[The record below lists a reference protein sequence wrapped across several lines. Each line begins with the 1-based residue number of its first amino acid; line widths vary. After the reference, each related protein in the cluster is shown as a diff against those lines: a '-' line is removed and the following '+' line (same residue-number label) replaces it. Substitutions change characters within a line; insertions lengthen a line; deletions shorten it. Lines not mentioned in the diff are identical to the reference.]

1 MATEDDNDPLH
12 RLQNLQRD
20 LNAANESRLANID
33 RLAAE
38 LESSA
43 DNLRRLLERT
53 KKSQASRDA
62 LRPDTLAIG
71 ETQYR
76 ITEPFR
82 LNVQQVSDALN
93 LDELEAAYLCIR
105 SQLPDEDSQNGAAL
119 SMRAVL
125 RFHEERF
132 VLLDCLR
139 ILLQLGEG
147 DEETADAF
155 KETSRELLQG
165 EGGGP
170 AESSKFWRKCT
181 DGLGDIEGFIA
192 NLAAHDN
199 KMAVTDQRNQT
210 DDTAWVH
217 SQRLLLTRQHESL
230 AAVMSYLLHRG
241 YVPPEDYR
249 RFLSHAAAL
258 QAPTDITV
266 HYLPVLA
273 SGAAHFAED
282 RNHDA
287 IRGIHSLFAPG
298 PGQLQWKHSQLKAAA
313 IAIWL
318 AEYSGLLQN
327 HDGAESDGE
336 ARTKLFFSTLYD
348 GAFSFILGAASFLK
362 PVVWHDPARIAI
374 TDFLVGS
381 AIVMPPDAPRA
392 RREFAALT
400 TVELQT
406 FTEAFVTNMP
416 DALRK
421 LRLDEDENRRNVL
434 SQSANS
440 IGQTALELERFMVIM
455 AYAYQDDAEAA
466 MDFWSHRESNL
477 YGFLRWVSQRL
488 PTPRVAA
495 FCLLLR
501 SIATDDKSADTAHR
515 FLLDDSTMTSGKLRK
530 SYAVSWAQI
539 FNELEVY
546 VSSLKERPSAPQ
558 SALGPDRASG
568 ELLLEEPETGIMLD
582 AYLGLTAHM
591 CRHSPEARQWLL
603 REQTFHLGEVMF
615 ALAQS
620 ATEARIRACCL
631 DVLAALLTD
640 NVVEVRNGMWVILDT
655 WISGGGIDGSSTAR
669 VTRSAFPAKRYLQ
682 AYANDAESAA
692 SLIALLNALIAPTAS
707 SPDHTIDELPF
718 PENLGAPHRHAGID
732 AYVDFVLDAV
742 FAHKAGK
749 ALGDSESS
757 LIDIVRYEC
766 LHFAFQCLSTF
777 NEDLVS
783 LANTTQISVEST
795 METKSLTAY
804 ARLHPFARVM
814 EWLFDKNVISQ
825 LFQTLQQNI
834 DLLDNAEPESP
845 LVNATLKSI
854 QILSL
859 AWQLQPTYFDLVRPT
874 ILSQKTKA
882 QPVNSTWASID
893 EIFLT
898 YLHAIVDIAEFTACR
913 HVDISLECLH
923 LLQRIGSSRK
933 LTDSGGSGDSRHGS
947 RIVSVLAPGSAF
959 LTLQLAENFVV
970 QAWDLESDGTPLQVL
985 RANATLDLLNANLDT
1000 SSRRPGIAHCLL
1012 GFHCRDR
1019 DVDVVPRSAYHEGRS
1034 LFHAIARCA
1043 TDAELITQP
1052 AGNSSWLMALKRRCL
1067 EVILKLATAPMTSP
1081 FVQADLRAMEFLPA
1095 LSRKLADTP
1104 TVPAWDG
1111 LSLQDGHVLL
1121 HSSSAAIR
1129 DFLYIRAGFCR
1140 FAAVD
1145 LRAAYEQSAFSVQEK
1160 IISALLGT
1168 VVLPGGEQ
1176 LPTISIFDLSDFF
1189 ELETVKPFVVP
1200 STKYF
1205 DDLDVSS
1212 FTKDD
1217 SELGRAFDT
1226 HVTEKALVL
1235 RKRELKDRG
1244 IITEPAGLE
1253 QADNETQA
1261 ILAALASQNSF
1272 MAIQVARSVAL
1283 EAWTESI
1290 SLMVTKGAMDNPSL
1304 VTFSLQGL
1312 LIAAPKYERALSG
1325 DLDSAAL
1332 LAKLILTLTHAL
1344 SHASQDSSRQTA
1356 SVTVERLLA
1365 VFRVSLKAITDS
1377 ATSLALRD
1385 VAYRTTCAILA
1396 AVPKAPVT
1404 SRTSPTSSSKQLLHL
1419 IQTAG
1424 ERLFAVV
1431 TEDAFSGRG
1440 ITRVSA
1446 LLFLDSLVLLY
1457 QNLKVNTSMHRA
1469 FTKLNFVPVLLDTSI
1484 GNVAAAFRSEEETVA
1499 TLAYFH
1505 TAMTL
1510 LLRICQNADGT
1521 QLLLNS
1527 GLFQAI
1533 DHSKLFSTDPD
1544 LGLDVDNPQ
1553 ALQEFYAILADTLRL
1568 VTAVAVQ
1575 RSRQPAKL
1583 FLQQHR
1589 YTVQA
1594 IFKQASRGLALD
1606 VAEELSR
1613 LILATDFLDDDQAAL
1628 SSTRANGFT

>member
-20 LNAANESRLANID
+20 LNAANEARLANIE

-43 DNLRRLLERT
+43 DNLRRLLERN

-62 LRPDTLAIG
+62 LTPDTLTIG

-82 LNVQQVSDALN
+82 LNVKQVSDALN
-93 LDELEAAYLCIR
+93 LDELEAAQLCIR
-105 SQLPDEDSQNGAAL
+105 SQFPDEDNQHGAAL

-139 ILLQLGEG
+139 ILLLLGNG
-147 DEETADAF
+147 DEHTAEAY
-155 KETSRELLQG
+155 KEAVKELLQG

-170 AESSKFWRKCT
+170 TQTSAFWRKCT

-192 NLAAHDN
+192 DLAALDN
-199 KMAVTDQRNQT
+199 KMMQT
-210 DDTAWVH
+210 GQKQQDDDVAWVL

-230 AAVMSYLLHRG
+230 AAVMTYLLPRG
-241 YVPPEDYR
+241 YVAPEDYR
-249 RFLSHAAAL
+249 SFLSHAAAL
-258 QAPTDITV
+258 EAPADITT
-266 HYLPVLA
+266 HYLPILA
-273 SGAAHFAED
+273 SGAAHFAEE
-282 RNHDA
+282 RNEA
-287 IRGIHSLFAPG
+287 AVRGIHSLFATG
-298 PGQLQWKHSQLKAAA
+298 PGQLQWKQSQFKAAA
-313 IAIWL
+313 IVIWL
-318 AEYSGLLQN
+318 AEYSGTFPTP
-327 HDGAESDGE
+327 GATDSAGD
-336 ARTKLFFSTLYD
+336 ARTDLFFDALTD

-362 PVVWHDPARIAI
+362 PVVWHDPARVAI
-374 TDFLVGS
+374 TDFLIGS
-381 AIVMPPDAPRA
+381 TVVMPADAPRA
-392 RREFAALT
+392 RADFAALT
-400 TVELQT
+400 MAELQT

-416 DALRK
+416 DALRR
-421 LRLDEDENRRNVL
+421 LRSTEDEKRRNLL
-434 SQSANS
+434 SQSANGA
-440 IGQTALELERFMVIM
+440 GQTELELERFMVIM
-455 AYAYQDDAEAA
+455 AYAYQHDAEAA
-466 MDFWSHRESNL
+466 MDFWSDRESNL

-501 SIATDDKSADTAHR
+501 SIACDDKSADTAHR
-515 FLLDDSTMTSGKLRK
+515 FLLEDSTMTSGKLRK

-546 VSSLKERPSAPQ
+546 VSSLKDRPSAPQ
-558 SALGPDRASG
+558 GALGPDRAAG

-582 AYLGLTAHM
+582 AYLGLTAHI
-591 CRHSPEARQWLL
+591 CRSSPEARQWLL
-603 REQTFHLGEVMF
+603 KEQTFHLGEVMF
-615 ALAQS
+615 KLAQS

-640 NVVEVRNGMWVILDT
+640 NVVEVRNGMWVLLDT
-655 WISGGGIDGSSTAR
+655 WISSGGQDASSVAR
-669 VTRSAFPAKRYLQ
+669 VNRPAFAAKHYLQ
-682 AYANDAESAA
+682 AYANSAESAA
-692 SLIALLNALIAPTAS
+692 SLIALLNALVAPTAS

-742 FAHKAGK
+742 FARKAGSM
-749 ALGDSESS
+749 LGDGENS
-757 LIDIVRYEC
+757 LIAIVRYEC

-777 NEDLVS
+777 NEDLVQ

-795 METKSLTAY
+795 METKSLTTY

-825 LFQTLQQNI
+825 MFQTVQQNI
-834 DLLDNAEPESP
+834 DALNNAEPESP
-845 LVNATLKSI
+845 VVKATLKAI

-859 AWQLQPTYFDLVRPT
+859 AWQLQPTYFDLVRPA

-882 QPVNSTWASID
+882 QPVSSTWTSID

-898 YLHAIVDIAEFTACR
+898 YLHAIVDIAEYTACR
-913 HVDISLECLH
+913 HVEISLECLR
-923 LLQRIGSSRK
+923 LLQRIGSSRR
-933 LTDSGGSGDSRHGS
+933 LTDTAESGGATRHGS
-947 RIVSVLAPGSAF
+947 RIVSVLAPGSAL
-959 LTLQLAENFVV
+959 LTMQLAEDFVIH
-970 QAWDLESDGTPLQVL
+970 AWDLELDEVPLQVV
-985 RANATLDLLNANLDT
+985 RANATLDLMNGSLDI
-1000 SSRRPGIAHCLL
+1000 SSTRPGIAHCLL

-1019 DVDVVPRSAYHEGRS
+1019 DVDVLPASVYSEGRS
-1034 LFHAIARCA
+1034 LFHAIAKCA

-1052 AGNSSWLMALKRRCL
+1052 AGNTSWLMALKRRCL
-1067 EVILKLATAPMTSP
+1067 EVILKLAIAPMTSRL
-1081 FVQADLRAMEFLPA
+1081 VQPNLRAMEFLPA
-1095 LSRKLADTP
+1095 LSRRLATTP
-1104 TVPAWDG
+1104 AVPSWDG
-1111 LSLQDGHVLL
+1111 LPLQDARVLL
-1121 HSSSAAIR
+1121 QSSSAAVR

-1145 LRAAYEQSAFSVQEK
+1145 LRAAAEQSAFSVQDK

-1168 VVLPGGEQ
+1168 VISPNGEE
-1176 LPTISIFDLSDFF
+1176 LPTVSIFDLFDFF
-1189 ELETVKPFVVP
+1189 DLETADAFVVP

-1217 SELGRAFDT
+1217 AELGRSFDIN
-1226 HVTEKALVL
+1226 VTEKALVL
-1235 RKRELKDRG
+1235 RKRELVSKGD
-1244 IITEPAGLE
+1244 IKEPAELE
-1253 QADNETQA
+1253 QAENEMRA
-1261 ILAALASQNSF
+1261 ISAALASQSNF
-1272 MAIQVARSVAL
+1272 MAIQVARSAAL
-1283 EAWTESI
+1283 EAWTELV
-1290 SLMVTKGAMDNPSL
+1290 SLMVTKGALETPNL
-1304 VTFSLQGL
+1304 VAFSLQGL

-1325 DLDSAAL
+1325 DLESAAM
-1332 LAKLILTLTHAL
+1332 LAKLVLTLTHAI
-1344 SHASQDSSRQTA
+1344 SHASQDSSEQTA
-1356 SVTVERLLA
+1356 SVAIERLLA
-1365 VFRVSLKAITDS
+1365 IFRVSLKAITDS

-1396 AVPKAPVT
+1396 SLPKAPIT
-1404 SRTSPTSSSKQLLHL
+1404 SRTSPTSSSKQLLQL
-1419 IQTAG
+1419 VQNTG
-1424 ERLFAVV
+1424 ERLFTVV

-1446 LLFLDSLVLLY
+1446 LLFLDSLVSLY
-1457 QNLKVNTSMHRA
+1457 QSLKVNTSMLRA

-1484 GNVAAAFRSEEETVA
+1484 GNVAAAFKSEEETVA

-1510 LLRICQNADGT
+1510 LLRICQTADGT
-1521 QLLLNS
+1521 QLVLNS
-1527 GLFQAI
+1527 GLFQTV
-1533 DHSKLFSTDPD
+1533 DDSKLFSTDPD
-1544 LGLDVDNPQ
+1544 LGLDIDNPK

-1568 VTAVAVQ
+1568 ITAVAVQ
-1575 RSRQPAKL
+1575 KSPQPAKL
-1583 FLQQHR
+1583 FLQQNR
-1589 YTVQA
+1589 FTVQA

-1613 LILATDFLDDDQAAL
+1613 LILATDFLDVSEQIH
-1628 SSTRANGFT
+1628 T